1 MNTQVPKL
9 SRQGIG
15 LGVSIEEVY
24 GMVCV
29 LVGMGV
35 CACMR
40 ACVRAC
46 MHECMRVCVRA
57 WA

>member
-57 WA
+57 